1 MPYLGIGFHVI
12 VAIIFAVHAVR
23 SRQNMYWL
31 LLLFAFPLLGSV
43 VYFFAIYV
51 PNLRRSQTALS
62 AASSRR

>member
-43 VYFFAIYV
+43 MYFFAIYV
-51 PNLRRSQTALS
+51 PSLRRAQTALS